1 MADSTE
7 DDHLILP
14 QWSANSRQDTLKAN
28 DWVKYVDLAQEMFN
42 WNDEH
47 TMSCVQ
53 NALTG
58 PALGWFNSL
67 VKTFLFSLLG

>member
-1 MADSTE
+1 MTDSTE
-7 DDHLILP
+7 DDYLILP

-28 DWVKYVDLAQEMFN
+28 DWVEYVDRAQEMFN
-42 WNDEH
+42 WNDEQ

-58 PALGWFNSL
+58 PALRWFNSL
-67 VKTFLFSLLG
+67 VKTFVFT